1 MGLSVKSV
9 LAVTV
14 LLPLALLSIS
24 VSLLWI
30 LSDPQPQSRVPSVN
44 LGMFGVYAVNDRL
57 QRLLADGVG
66 MGSED
71 LAFDEDGFLYS
82 GYENGQILRIDPVTS

>member
-1 MGLSVKSV
+1 M
-9 LAVTV
+9 
-14 LLPLALLSIS
+14 
-24 VSLLWI
+24 
-30 LSDPQPQSRVPSVN
+30 PSVN
-44 LGMFGVYAVNDRL
+44 PGMFGVYAVNDRL

>member
-1 MGLSVKSV
+1 M
-9 LAVTV
+9 
-14 LLPLALLSIS
+14 
-24 VSLLWI
+24 
-30 LSDPQPQSRVPSVN
+30 PSVN
-44 LGMFGVYAVNDRL
+44 PGMFGVYAVNDRL

-71 LAFDEDGFLYS
+71 LAFDEDSFLYS